1 MRAVKSSH
9 FLRKKQMETR
19 KPGRPK
25 KVDGATPPPKPKTK
39 IYKAIGLEKEVYEKL
54 DVIRNRYAVELGFV
68 MSFSQTI
75 SYLTRDLK

>member
-1 MRAVKSSH
+1 MHK
-9 FLRKKQMETR
+9 R

-25 KVDGATPPPKPKTK
+25 KVEGAAPPKPKTK

-68 MSFSQTI
+68 MSFSQTVA
-75 SYLTRDLK
+75 YVTRDLK

>member
-1 MRAVKSSH
+1 MHK
-9 FLRKKQMETR
+9 R

-25 KVDGATPPPKPKTK
+25 KAEGAAPPKPIAK
-39 IYKAIGLEKEVYEKL
+39 IYKAVGLEKEVYEKL

-75 SYLTRDLK
+75 SYLTRDIK

>member
-1 MRAVKSSH
+1 MHK
-9 FLRKKQMETR
+9 R

-25 KVDGATPPPKPKTK
+25 KVEGTPPPKPKTK
-39 IYKAIGLEKEVYEKL
+39 IYKAVGLEKEVYEKL

-75 SYLTRDLK
+75 SYLTRDIK

>member
-1 MRAVKSSH
+1 VRAVKSSH

-25 KVDGATPPPKPKTK
+25 KVGEAAPPKPKTK

-68 MSFSQTI
+68 MSFSQTVA
-75 SYLTRDLK
+75 YVTRDLK